1 MVRSIENLAEFNAA
15 LSEAGDKLVVI
26 DFTAVWC
33 GPCKMIAPFFA
44 SLSEKYT
51 DVVFLKVDVD
61 DAAEFTLLHVEGFSS
76 SLDVSAQCEIKC
88 MPTFQFYK
96 NSKRI
101 HEFSGA
107 NQASLEQKVLELK

>member
-61 DAAEFTLLHVEGFSS
+61 DAA
-76 SLDVSAQCEIKC
+76 DVSAQCEIKC